1 MLQQTNINK
10 YSEDHI
16 HELAIKSIINMCTN
30 SSETFEEANL
40 KDFFSNIC
48 KMYPKFKNLSKQY
61 ALRLITIL
69 TKKWQQ

>member
-1 MLQQTNINK
+1 
-10 YSEDHI
+10 
-16 HELAIKSIINMCTN
+16 MCTN